1 MPALS
6 KKQQKF
12 MGIVRSIQK
21 GEQPASKFSKD
32 AQDVAKDMKKS
43 SVKKFA
49 GTKHKG
55 LPSKVRKE
63 YILNKLRKT
72 IREELEDYRYGS
84 GDIVKDVNPTCPHYG
99 AMGKVKSVNPRSV
112 VFVVMNKGKNFKP
125 GMELEKSHDQMKKMN
140 ENKVYKVGDTV
151 SLLSFDRRHRG
162 RAKVKG
168 VTKSR
173 PNKFGIKNH
182 YVTNKGTFTDMEV
195 EGTEAFKLRFKGDTE
210 KKVTKAMN
218 SPYGV
223 VLPEQSVN
231 EKMRPAVKKL
241 LKQKGYGPIFQ
252 AIDNSKRQFKQMKYS
267 RGEIQDTLIGMFGSE
282 DPKILQK
289 IKESINESQPFADFT
304 QFPKLSRAQQE
315 SLDELFGF
323 AESYQIY
330 NAFEKDPKKF
340 IKTLDDMANIRKASN
355 KKPKGVNFNKGK
367 KQFVKEIANQEISAL
382 QNLEKG
388 LDKLRKD
395 YIKIMSI
402 GDKTLKNKQYND
414 YYDYILNAKKG
425 IGNLT
430 QTLKR
435 KQMLGEGRYHDW
447 RNDES
452 MTPKQ
457 KIGRS
462 MREIRDA
469 LNELDKTVKMNLKLK
484 TELKM
489 KSEDYW
495 KNTHKALTKISER
508 LVKMANKVG
517 NLK

>member
-1 MPALS
+1 MSRRVKVS
-6 KKQQKF
+6 KLKEAIRHLVLQELNEQENDKPDHF
-12 MGIVRSIQK
+12 GG
-21 GEQPASKFSKD
+21 GENIDILGYK
-32 AQDVAKDMKKS
+32 
-43 SVKKFA
+43 
-49 GTKHKG
+49 TKHFDICKSAVI
-55 LPSKVRKE
+55 LYQKLMEKDLSDEAKE
-63 YILNKLRKT
+63 LVVSSAKEMDHIFEMEKQVVNG
-72 IREELEDYRYGS
+72 EEVDHDPVEHGIELTNIISFQLGRVAEMIGEDFER
-84 GDIVKDVNPTCPHYG
+84 DTNFIKMHVMEIVKRHKREVDEASTTYSAGVAPGGPGHYFTPYAFSG
-99 AMGKVKSVNPRSV
+99 GRKKDKKKRKKISRAAGY
-112 VFVVMNKGKNFKP
+112 KP
-125 GMELEKSHDQMKKMN
+125 
-140 ENKVYKVGDTV
+140 
-151 SLLSFDRRHRG
+151 
-162 RAKVKG
+162 
-168 VTKSR
+168 
-173 PNKFGIKNH
+173 I
-182 YVTNKGTFTDMEV
+182 
-195 EGTEAFKLRFKGDTE
+195 
-210 KKVTKAMN
+210 
-218 SPYGV
+218 
-223 VLPEQSVN
+223 N
-231 EKMRPAVKKL
+231 EKMRPAVKNL

-367 KQFVKEIANQEISAL
+367 KQFVKEVTQQEVSAL
-382 QNLEKG
+382 EKVHKSLEKI
-388 LDKLRKD
+388 RKD
-395 YIKIMSI
+395 YLKIYNI
-402 GDKTLKNKQYND
+402 GDKTLKDRQYND
-414 YYDYILNAKKG
+414 YYEYILTAEKD
-425 IGNLT
+425 IGKLAHFFKT
-430 QTLKR
+430 
-435 KQMLGEGRYHDW
+435 KQRLGEGRYHDW

-489 KSEDYW
+489 DSRDYW